1 MIWLLTL
8 VTASETAAPIASAFP
23 CQQAEVS
30 YQCLALGRP
39 SNLIASA
46 LSTTQVNVTWTAS
59 PGVIDHYQ
67 VERSQNVNG
76 PFTVIGPNV
85 TATSFVDSGVIGD
98 ITYLYRVRAADASNT
113 RFSDYSNI
121 DLATTIIFTDD
132 PLITGLTLVKALHFN
147 QLRQAVNSVR
157 VAANLG
163 QFNWPELI
171 QPQVTTI
178 KAAHLQELRDNLD
191 LARSTIGVPA
201 QSYTDNPV
209 GPGVTIK
216 KAHVDEIRLGVR

>member
-8 VTASETAAPIASAFP
+8 VTASETAAPIASPFP
-23 CQQAEVS
+23 CQQAEVN
-30 YQCLALGRP
+30 YQCLSKP
-39 SNLIASA
+39 NNLIASA
-46 LSTTQVNVTWTAS
+46 LSTTQVSLSWTAS

-67 VERSQNVNG
+67 VERSLNVNG

-85 TATSFVDSGVIGD
+85 KATSFVDSGVSGG
-98 ITYLYRVRAADASNT
+98 ITYLYLVRAADASNT

-121 DLATTIIFTDD
+121 DLATTIVFTDS
-132 PLITGLTLVKALHFN
+132 LLSLGVTEVKAVHFTE
-147 QLRQAVNSVR
+147 LRQAVNAVR

-163 QFNWPELI
+163 QFNWPEPI
-171 QPQVTTI
+171 QLQVTTI
-178 KAAHLQELRDNLD
+178 KAPHLQELRNNLD

-216 KAHVDEIRLGVR
+216 KAYVDEIRLGVR